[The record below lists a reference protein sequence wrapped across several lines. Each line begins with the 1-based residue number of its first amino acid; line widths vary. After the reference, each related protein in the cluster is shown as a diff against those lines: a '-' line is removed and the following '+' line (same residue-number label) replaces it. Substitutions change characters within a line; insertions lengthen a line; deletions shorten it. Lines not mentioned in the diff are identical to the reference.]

1 MKLLTLNNSCVEV
14 CEKLDTSCPCTDCGS
29 WIDYEED
36 LNCMN
41 VAINKNGA
49 MTLRDV
55 ADRLNYSFVRIK
67 QIEDE
72 GKEKIKEYLDNEYY
86 L

>member
-1 MKLLTLNNSCVEV
+1 MSLFKFQTCVEA
-14 CEKLDTSCPCTDCGS
+14 CNSLNEACPVKECGS
-29 WIDYEED
+29 WINYEED

-41 VAINKNGA
+41 IAIEKNGA
-49 MTLRDV
+49 MTLREV

>member
-1 MKLLTLNNSCVEV
+1 MSLYKFNTCVEA
-14 CEKLDTSCPCTDCGS
+14 CSELDVECPNKECGS
-29 WIDYEED
+29 WIEYPKD

-41 VAINKNGA
+41 IAIEKNGA
-49 MTLRDV
+49 MTLRQV
-55 ADRLNYSFVRIK
+55 AERLNYSFVRIK

-72 GKEKIKEYLDNEYY
+72 AKEKIKEELNNEYY